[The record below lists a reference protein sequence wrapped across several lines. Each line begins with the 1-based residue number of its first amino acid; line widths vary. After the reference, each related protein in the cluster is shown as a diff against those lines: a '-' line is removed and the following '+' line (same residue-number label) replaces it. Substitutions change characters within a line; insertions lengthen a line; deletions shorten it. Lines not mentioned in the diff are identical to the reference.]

1 MGLTMSSHN
10 ALVVTL
16 ILTISLMAQSLPERD
31 ADAWNEI
38 GEEIGEEI
46 GKVLV
51 CKETDQGCQ
60 NLAAQACPADYKLQN
75 NANTKVDGKFLDNIV
90 TIKYEGKN
98 YVLCKNASYDANGNP
113 IFCQSGMWGT
123 KSIKIKMNPV
133 ERRWGITNTEGKWSD
148 FSDNQ
153 PTCTYHTKKGD
164 IKSRVYDT
172 TLVESNSDIST
183 HVIYYGA
190 CYYSSKET
198 KEQICKQ
205 GAGCW
210 GSQDKLVWGK
220 GACPSKTTPIDWDAA
235 AHRPCGKKCTAPT
248 TLVESNS
255 DISTHVIYYGACY
268 YSSKETK
275 EQICKQGAGCWGSQ
289 DKLVWGK

>member
-1 MGLTMSSHN
+1 MSSHN

-75 NANTKVDGKFLDNIV
+75 NANTKVDGKFLDHIV

-98 YVLCKNASYDANGNP
+98 YVLCKNAGYDANGNP

-123 KSIKIKMNPV
+123 KSIKVSYKPAIVVP
-133 ERRWGITNTEGKWSD
+133 
-148 FSDNQ
+148 FSSFRLWQTWND
-153 PTCTYHTKKGD
+153 PLT
-164 IKSRVYDT
+164 IP
-172 TLVESNSDIST
+172 
-183 HVIYYGA
+183 
-190 CYYSSKET
+190 
-198 KEQICKQ
+198 
-205 GAGCW
+205 
-210 GSQDKLVWGK
+210 
-220 GACPSKTTPIDWDAA
+220 PSVPLDQNE
-235 AHRPCGKKCTAPT
+235 PCRC
-248 TLVESNS
+248 
-255 DISTHVIYYGACY
+255 
-268 YSSKETK
+268 
-275 EQICKQGAGCWGSQ
+275 
-289 DKLVWGK
+289 